1 MENVKNME
9 KMEKMENIKKLIV
22 ISIDFTIL
30 KIMSRYVLKLKIIDE
45 SVRNLY
51 TEAVEKMKTEQ
62 YLNNPH
68 KDSGFD
74 LYLPARNKTKSYSS
88 VYYPD
93 GTVNSFHYQIGHNK
107 TELIDLGI
115 QCAAYQYSDN
125 CIRPQPFYIYPRSS
139 IYKTHIRLA
148 NNTGI
153 IDSGYRGNLK
163 AAFDNIKGDIASIP
177 PFTRLLQICMP
188 NLDPF
193 QIEIVDD
200 LDETNRGEGGF
211 GSTGK

>member
-1 MENVKNME
+1 M
-9 KMEKMENIKKLIV
+9 IT
-22 ISIDFTIL
+22 ISIDIAIL
-30 KIMSRYVLKLKIIDE
+30 KIMSRYILKLKIIDE
-45 SVRNLY
+45 SVRELY

-62 YLNNPH
+62 YLTNPH

-74 LYLPARNKTKSYSS
+74 IYLPVCNKTKFNSS
-88 VYYPD
+88 VYYSD
-93 GTVNSFHYQIGHNK
+93 EIADSSHYQIGHNK
-107 TELIDLGI
+107 TELIDMGI
-115 QCAAYQYSDN
+115 QCAAYRLSDN
-125 CIRPQPFYIYPRSS
+125 CITPQPFYIYPRSS

-163 AAFDNIKGDIASIP
+163 AAFDNIKGGITSIP

-200 LDETNRGEGGF
+200 LDETNRGAGGF